1 MHYRSSRSI
10 VAPFLGLSVP
20 GLQPNS
26 IRRWARSAPCTRRRS
41 RRFRSAPQENA
52 RPADRLNASIVALAQ
67 SLITPDADDSLAQSQ
82 IAPDADFKVARQEN
96 EVLRKKIAELE
107 KSKQSLSSM
116 LGNMGIRV

>member
-26 IRRWARSAPCTRRRS
+26 IRRWAPERSVHTEALAEIQV
-41 RRFRSAPQENA
+41 SAQENA